1 MLRFAIPGDSMH
13 CMNIVLD
20 TNVFV
25 AALISDRGASLEVV
39 RRCLQRRYQP
49 CFSLA
54 LFAEYRDLLGRDAL
68 YERCLLDA
76 GERDELFRALMA
88 VSRMTEIYYLWRPNL
103 SDEGDNH
110 VMELAVA
117 ARAELIVT
125 HNRSDFLRSELRFP
139 EIRVLAPAEFLKEN
153 L

>member
-1 MLRFAIPGDSMH
+1 
-13 CMNIVLD
+13 MNIVVD

-25 AALISDRGASLEVV
+25 SALISDKGASLEVV

-49 CFSLA
+49 CISLA

-68 YERCLLDA
+68 YQRCPLLPAERK
-76 GERDELFRALMA
+76 ELFNALMS

-103 SDEGDNH
+103 PDEADNH
-110 VMELAVA
+110 VLELAIA
-117 ARAELIVT
+117 AGAKVIVT
-125 HNRSDFLRSELRFP
+125 HNLADFVRSELRFP
-139 EIRVLAPAEFLKEN
+139 ELRILTPAQLLKES